1 MSMNDYVN
9 ITMFRKFSF
18 SYHNCTIDS
27 DTMKSEKLVKLF
39 AYLLSHYQRTVP
51 SNELIEM
58 LWYLDDVDNP
68 IGALKNLIYRLR
80 ALLKKEFGFT
90 DFIITGKGSY
100 AINLAY
106 HLRIDTVEFE
116 KYEKYLRDSSK
127 PEYFEKFLNEYT
139 GKYLVEIKEDHNTLS
154 KRVYYHSLYMDKVVE
169 YAKLLEDK
177 QDYEKM
183 EIIAKRAIEIDNL
196 EESIYEIWIR
206 SLYFQQ
212 QYKKAKEIY
221 KATTDLLYQTLGVKP
236 SESMLKLYEMIKK
249 ESHDE
254 DLDIMEIQQE
264 LSRDEAYGAFLCE
277 YGTFREIYTMQSRM
291 MGRLGICSQ
300 LCLVTIL
307 DHSQIEDQHCQKA
320 IERMM
325 TKVQDA
331 LLSGLRIGDVVSRLN
346 VNQFVVLLPACH
358 NDDAKGVMSRVL
370 RKIKYSLN
378 HTTLTID
385 FMVGEIMPKQ

>member
-58 LWYLDDVDNP
+58 LWYLDGVDNP

-100 AINLAY
+100 AINSAY

-183 EIIAKRAIEIDNL
+183 ETIAKRAIEIDNL

-264 LSRDEAYGAFLCE
+264 LSRDEAYGAFFCE

-300 LCLVTIL
+300 LCLITIL
-307 DHSQIEDQHCQKA
+307 DHSQIEDQHSQKA

-346 VNQFVVLLPACH
+346 VNQFVVLLPACQT
-358 NDDAKGVMSRVL
+358 DDAKGVMSRVL